1 MRHIIIAAASIAL
14 LSACTDAARDKAL
27 NYANPSHV
35 RCYSGG
41 VEIYSG
47 TSTGRV
53 LETTDSDGWSF
64 RDSKSGELVQVYG
77 DCVITLIE

>member
-1 MRHIIIAAASIAL
+1 MRHLIIAVAAIAT
-14 LSACTDAARDKAL
+14 LSACTDAARDKAF

-41 VEIYSG
+41 VEIYNG
-47 TSTGRV
+47 KSTGRV